1 MARSHAQREHQH
13 CLRAQCAVSISSAA
27 SNVVS
32 MCWYVRACEQF
43 AVRPGHV
50 THVVLVKQT
59 RLDGTSA
66 CKGRVWAHYASVRG
80 LGRDRAACATARAAQ
95 GNMTVEHQCA
105 PSLKSPCRL
114 PPSSFHCSKKCCQLH
129 MGTSFQSFA
138 APLNA
143 SPSGAGTGAQTLLC
157 AGICASMRI
166 SRLFGWSPLLQL
178 VCELNCTRTTC
189 ARSSVD

>member
-1 MARSHAQREHQH
+1 MAPSHAQREHQH
-13 CLRAQCAVSISSAA
+13 CLRAHCAVSISSAA
-27 SNVVS
+27 TNVVP
-32 MCWYVRACEQF
+32 MCWHVRACEQF

-59 RLDGTSA
+59 RLDGASA
-66 CKGRVWAHYASVRG
+66 CKGRLWAHHAFIRVP
-80 LGRDRAACATARAAQ
+80 GRYRAACATARAAL

-129 MGTSFQSFA
+129 MGTSLQSFA

-143 SPSGAGTGAQTLLC
+143 SPSGAGTGAQMLLC
-157 AGICASMRI
+157 AGICAFTRV
-166 SRLFGWSPLLQL
+166 SRLFGAAP
-178 VCELNCTRTTC
+178 CC
-189 ARSSVD
+189 SSCVS